1 MKLIKLTII
10 LFILSTLTVLGQK
23 SIKGKVIDSKGI
35 PIPLVNVIIKGTAE
49 GTVTNMDGL
58 YKLDNVK
65 PVNILVFSF
74 IGYQNKE
81 VKVLDSEVIN
91 VTLVDDATQLDE
103 IVLIGYDAV
112 KKKDLTGS
120 VSKIK
125 VEDIARTATVNFDQA
140 LAGRAA
146 GVKVTSNDGTPGNA
160 LDIVIRGGNSITGSN
175 SCPTR
180 SRSSAH
186 LPSAC
191 RCLSSWRSSC
201 SFACV
206 VHSLLVARPA
216 RPCAWLSST
225 QILASVVPSAS
236 SWTQPWP

>member
-10 LFILSTLTVLGQK
+10 LFILSTVTVLGQK
-23 SIKGKVIDSKGI
+23 SIKGKVTDSNGI
-35 PIPLVNVIIKGTAE
+35 PIPLVNVIIKGT
-49 GTVTNMDGL
+49 GKSTVTNMDGL
-58 YKLDNVK
+58 YKLDNIK
-65 PVNILVFSF
+65 SANILVFSF

-81 VKVLDSEVIN
+81 VKVLNSEEIN
-91 VTLVDDATQLDE
+91 VTLISDATQLDE
-103 IVLIGYDAV
+103 VVLIGYDAV

-175 SCPTR
+175 APLYVVDGIPFENFDFIYVSLFVC
-180 SRSSAH
+180 SY
-186 LPSAC
+186 PSK
-191 RCLSSWRSSC
+191 LKTS
-201 SFACV
+201 
-206 VHSLLVARPA
+206 PK
-216 RPCAWLSST
+216 
-225 QILASVVPSAS
+225 
-236 SWTQPWP
+236 